1 MNEFET
7 AKRVVVK
14 VGSSTLTHAT
24 GGINLR
30 QIEELTKVL
39 SDLKNQGR
47 QIVLVSSGAIAAGMG
62 QLGFTQQ
69 PSDIASKQA
78 AASVG
83 QCSLMYLYDKF
94 FSEYGHTVSQV
105 LLTGD
110 AVEHEE
116 RRQNIHNTFH
126 RLLELGVIPIVNEND
141 TVAVDEIRFGDNDN
155 LSAIVARLVDADAL
169 VLVSDIDGLYT
180 GNPRE
185 NPDARLIPVVE
196 EITADIEALAGG
208 AGSGLGTGGMATKLR
223 AARMVTGQGCD
234 MIITNGDQPQLLYDI
249 VEGKQV
255 GTRFLGR
262 RA

>member
-1 MNEFET
+1 MNEFQQ
-7 AKRVVVK
+7 AKRIVVK
-14 VGSSTLTHAT
+14 VGSSTLTYPT
-24 GGINLR
+24 GGMNLR
-30 QIEELTKVL
+30 RIEELSKVI

-47 QIVLVSSGAIAAGMG
+47 QVVLVSSGAIAAGMG
-62 QLGFTQQ
+62 QLGFAQRPT
-69 PSDIASKQA
+69 DIASKQA

-116 RRQNIHNTFH
+116 RRQNVHNTFQ
-126 RLLELGVIPIVNEND
+126 RLLELGVVPIVNEND

-155 LSAIVARLVDADAL
+155 LSATVALLVEADAL

-185 NPDARLIPVVE
+185 DPDARLIPRVE
-196 EITADIEALAGG
+196 EITDSLMEIAGG
-208 AGSGLGTGGMATKLR
+208 SGSNRGTGGMATKLA
-223 AARMVTGQGCD
+223 AARKVTQAGIA
-234 MIITNGDQPQLLYDI
+234 MAIVNGANLSNLSRLFDG
-249 VEGKQV
+249 EAV
-255 GTRFLGR
+255 GTYFVARK
-262 RA
+262 

>member
-1 MNEFET
+1 MNEFQQ
-7 AKRVVVK
+7 AKRIVVK
-14 VGSSTLTHAT
+14 VGSSTLTYPT
-24 GGINLR
+24 GGMNLR
-30 QIEELTKVL
+30 RIEELSKVI

-47 QIVLVSSGAIAAGMG
+47 KVVLVSSGAIAAGMG
-62 QLGFTQQ
+62 QLGFAQRPT
-69 PSDIASKQA
+69 DIASKQA

-116 RRQNIHNTFH
+116 RRQNVHNTFQ
-126 RLLELGVIPIVNEND
+126 RLLELGVVPIVNEND

-155 LSAIVARLVDADAL
+155 LSATVALLVEADVL

-185 NPDARLIPVVE
+185 NPDARLIPRVE
-196 EITADIEALAGG
+196 EITDSLMEIAGG
-208 AGSGLGTGGMATKLR
+208 SGSNRGTGGMATKLA
-223 AARMVTGQGCD
+223 AARKVTQAGIA
-234 MIITNGDQPQLLYDI
+234 MAIVNGANLSNLSRLFDG
-249 VEGKQV
+249 ETV
-255 GTRFLGR
+255 GTYFVARK
-262 RA
+262 